1 MVRKYYVYLKWLGK
15 LLRRCLVYVEERGQA
30 EGSISIQRTRLAKE
44 KWKSQEDQNKQE
56 TRRTANSWQK
66 EKDLQTGDSGLYHT
80 TALYP
85 ELIKTKPM
93 NGDRWLVQV
102 KHLWRKSSSFDRI
115 V

>member
-1 MVRKYYVYLKWLGK
+1 MVRKTAKKVFGVCGGK
-15 LLRRCLVYVEERGQA
+15 RTSRRKYN
-30 EGSISIQRTRLAKE
+30 IQRTRLAKE

-85 ELIKTKPM
+85 ALIKTKPM